1 LSQAGAT
8 PQPSPSGGGPVVS
21 LPEVLSL
28 LPLVELSL
36 LPEVLEFD
44 SELPL
49 PSVITPVV
57 AVMFSPPPLSQA
69 PSVRQAAPKARPQ
82 SRLRFAGFNCFA
94 LLNHLGSE
102 ILTVE
107 LLGRPVQAH
116 NHCLRCL
123 R

>member
-1 LSQAGAT
+1 M
-8 PQPSPSGGGPVVS
+8 VS
-21 LPEVLSL
+21 LPVVLSL
-28 LPLVELSL
+28 LPLVEESL
-36 LPEVLEFD
+36 LPEVLEFEFEF
-44 SELPL
+44 ELPL

-82 SRLRFAGFNCFA
+82 SRLRFAGFNCCA

-107 LLGRPVQAH
+107 LLGSPVQAH
-116 NHCLRCL
+116 NRCL
-123 R
+123 RRLR